1 MNIADITSPADLA
14 EANTLTP
21 LETAVKACEDL
32 SYSESRQLVDLLLD
46 AALDFH
52 KAEGLDAANEGNTKK
67 LVAFSLDVARLQ
79 DVVTLLSKVS

>member
-14 EANTLTP
+14 AANTLTP
-21 LETAVKACEDL
+21 LEDATKACMDL
-32 SYSESRQLVDLLLD
+32 SYIEARELVDLLLD

-67 LVAFSLDVARLQ
+67 LVAFSLDVRSLQ
-79 DVVTLLSKVS
+79 NAMSILKGVS